1 MTLLTSSGFIGEE
14 ATSDLFG
21 GNVLAT
27 RATMTGEGS
36 YAELIDDL
44 GSTVLRYPGGSL
56 TESYFDLSNPD
67 SSVVYD
73 PDTGEARE
81 FIPISEFME
90 YAAENGHEVVL
101 VIPTRT
107 QLSDEPDDSGN
118 RVPEIDE
125 DALRQFVNDVVTG
138 VYGDADIAA
147 FELGNEYWGSGEMNS
162 FEYGALASEMS
173 VIIDDELAKLAETY
187 PEADD
192 IEIVA
197 QVGTNFNYA
206 KLSTEYQGWDA
217 EDVIDD
223 INATNGLDLD
233 YSAIG
238 NSGNINWTKL
248 ANQIITSQFD
258 TPEEIEALDGVVAHV
273 YTKGPELAGQRS
285 FQLDT
290 IQENWIET
298 FEDLE
303 IYVTEWNASGAT
315 SALDGTED
323 YGLYQ
328 AHEMLNIVEEMM
340 LAGVDVANVW
350 PLLQNTDN
358 ALSYGQDYSELTAPG
373 EMFRMMAETLP
384 GKRLIDLEP
393 EDNDV
398 TETSVGGIDAHAF
411 YGDGDM
417 VFYFASTGQSA
428 TSEDID
434 VSNFVESSAAIKI
447 TVLGVAD
454 GEAAGNSR
462 SDAEVREIDPA
473 TMFEDGT
480 LAVTL
485 NPGEVMQVVFDDIV
499 PADGFIEDGADLL
512 LEPVDTDVVVT
523 DADPRT
529 FTFTRTDEQEDDN
542 SGDTS
547 EPTTTEFP
555 LPTVEL
561 TDEFIAENDP
571 EAGGENQKALDQD
584 SGDDGDGGDAGGLGG
599 LLLLLPLLL
608 LGGL

>member
-1 MTLLTSSGFIGEE
+1 MTLLASSGFIGEE

-81 FIPISEFME
+81 FIPISEFMG

-107 QLSDEPDDSGN
+107 QLSDEPDESGN

-125 DALRQFVNDVVTG
+125 DALRQFVNDVVSG

-411 YGDGDM
+411 YGDGDL

-462 SDAEVREIDPA
+462 SDAEVREVDPA
-473 TMFEDGT
+473 TIFEDGT
-480 LAVTL
+480 LTVTL

-523 DADPRT
+523 DADARP
-529 FTFTRTDEQEDDN
+529 FTFTRTDEQKDDN

-547 EPTTTEFP
+547 EPTTSEFP

-571 EAGGENQKALDQD
+571 ESGGENQKALDQD